1 MAADNSLLLEYCRAP
16 SQALLE
22 DVCRQYL
29 PLAGAIARRFS
40 GRGVDYDDLYQVASL
55 ALVKAIK
62 RFDPDKGVQFSTYV
76 TPTIVGEVKNY
87 FRDKS
92 RTITLPRRSGALMKQ
107 IETAREKLT
116 HELMR
121 SPTIDELAA
130 ETGETA
136 DVILETLEMQSLMTP
151 VSLDASPDTQEDDLS
166 LHAVLGQ
173 EDSGYESVETQDAIG
188 HIMRTLSENERQVIA
203 LRYFKGLSQR
213 EVAERLGVSQMT
225 ISRMEKKALERARQL
240 IQEG

>member
-1 MAADNSLLLEYCRAP
+1 MAADNSLLLAYCQTR
-16 SQALLE
+16 SQTLLD

-92 RTITLPRRSGALMKQ
+92 RTITLPRRSGALMKL
-107 IETAREKLT
+107 IETARERLT

-136 DVILETLEMQSLMTP
+136 DVILETIEMQALMTP
-151 VSLDASPDTQEDDLS
+151 VSLDASPDEQEDELS

-173 EDSGYESVETQDAIG
+173 EDAGYENIETQDAIG
-188 HIMRTLSENERQVIA
+188 HIMRVLPENERQVIVM
-203 LRYFKGLSQR
+203 RYFEGLSQR

-240 IQEG
+240 LQEG